1 LLYADDILLLT
12 PSASSL
18 QLLLG
23 LCVKEL
29 EYLDM
34 TINVK
39 NQHACVSAQ
48 DIILNAAAL
57 QLVMVEKYCGEIRLR
72 YLGVF
77 VTAGHRFSCSLSN
90 AKRSF
95 YRTFHCIFG
104 KVGRVASENV
114 VIELLKVKCLPSLY
128 YGLEACPINKSQIR
142 WLEFVINS
150 SFRKIFSTKSYDV
163 VNECARF
170 LTVLS
175 RALYMKEK

>member
-1 LLYADDILLLT
+1 MRYICVSILLYADDILLLT

-57 QLVMVEKYCGEIRLR
+57 QLVMVEKYCGEI
-72 YLGVF
+72 
-77 VTAGHRFSCSLSN
+77 C
-90 AKRSF
+90 
-95 YRTFHCIFG
+95 
-104 KVGRVASENV
+104 
-114 VIELLKVKCLPSLY
+114 
-128 YGLEACPINKSQIR
+128 
-142 WLEFVINS
+142 
-150 SFRKIFSTKSYDV
+150 
-163 VNECARF
+163 
-170 LTVLS
+170 
-175 RALYMKEK
+175 